1 MITAGVGMGSGIP
14 PGMMPPTGQPPMGGV
29 PFQPQQPGYFAPF

>member
-1 MITAGVGMGSGIP
+1 MITAGVGMGSGMP
-14 PGMMPPTGQPPMGGV
+14 PGMMPPTGQAPMSV